1 MGFQSFLRDEA
12 KCGLRSLCS
21 RQARQFV
28 HLEHHSQPEIHV
40 RPRAGMAPRAGV
52 QARRPHEHTEMELR
66 GLPREVGARVPD
78 PKMKSVVA
86 MEPLDQVRASE
97 IASAP
102 LAAPYSL
109 LGFPR
114 TSPPRMDAIA

>member
-1 MGFQSFLRDEA
+1 MWAQI
-12 KCGLRSLCS
+12 LCS
-21 RQARQFV
+21 RQAKQFV

-40 RPRAGMAPRAGV
+40 RPRASV

>member
-1 MGFQSFLRDEA
+1 MWAQI
-12 KCGLRSLCS
+12 LCS
-21 RQARQFV
+21 RQAKQFV

-40 RPRAGMAPRAGV
+40 RPRRDDATRV
-52 QARRPHEHTEMELR
+52 QARRPHEHTEMEL
-66 GLPREVGARVPD
+66 GVLPQEVGARVPN

-86 MEPLDQVRASE
+86 LEPLDQVRASE
-97 IASAP
+97 IASAA